1 MSILGWILFGLVVGV
16 VAKLVM
22 PGRDPGGMIVT
33 ILLGIGGA
41 LVGGFIGRG
50 LGWYGEGDPVGFLM
64 AVMGA
69 ILVLFVF
76 RKLSPAPRVGLKD
89 GS

>member
-1 MSILGWILFGLVVGV
+1 MAILGWILFGLVVGV

-22 PGRDPGGMIVT
+22 PGPDPGGMIVT

-41 LVGGFIGRG
+41 LVGGFLGRM
-50 LGWYGEGDPVGFLM
+50 LGWYGEADPVGFLM

-69 ILVLFVF
+69 VMVLFVF
-76 RKLSPAPRVGLKD
+76 RKLSGPPRIGVKG